1 MKIKPTHPS
10 FQFCKWLNE
19 NGFNGI
25 SPDEDEFSEKMVYAY
40 HHRNGKY
47 EIVSIRTL
55 NTSHNSQQYDYVSK
69 PTYYA
74 PEQCKVVEWLWSKYK
89 LWIYVIRDGGW
100 FIPNITDSSDEDN
113 QGAVKVAIKG
123 LVCFN
128 TPEEA
133 YNAAF
138 DYVLNNNLI

>member
-1 MKIKPTHPS
+1 MEIKPTYVTFEQAQWLKEKGFKIECSHYYMENNSTKLEVAFNRIKDWDFNFANEYTIP
-10 FQFCKWLNE
+10 CKS
-19 NGFNGI
+19 I
-25 SPDEDEFSEKMVYAY
+25 S
-40 HHRNGKY
+40 
-47 EIVSIRTL
+47 
-55 NTSHNSQQYDYVSK
+55 
-69 PTYYA
+69 A

-100 FIPNITDSSDEDN
+100 FIPNITDSSDEDG
-113 QGAVKVAIKG
+113 QGSVEVAIKG
-123 LVCFN
+123 LVCFD